1 MTHLWPEGQP
11 IVVEVDALGTPCR
24 FVWLGQTHT
33 VEIVAN
39 RWRVD
44 EAWWRERIWREYF
57 KLATDTGLLV
67 VVFRDL
73 VDGGWYVQRVYG

>member
-1 MTHLWPEGQP
+1 MTHLWPDGQP
-11 IVVEVDALGTPCR
+11 IEVQIDALGVPQR
-24 FVWLGQTHT
+24 FVWLGQAHR

-44 EAWWRERIWREYF
+44 EEWWRGRIWQEYF

-73 VDGGWYVQRVYG
+73 VEGGWYVQRVYG

>member
-1 MTHLWPEGQP
+1 MTHLWPDGLP
-11 IVVEVDALGTPCR
+11 IPVEADALGVPRR
-24 FVWLGQTHT
+24 FEWLGQTHK

-44 EAWWRERIWREYF
+44 EDWWRGRIWREYF

-73 VDGGWYVQRVYG
+73 VGGGWYLQRLYD

>member
-1 MTHLWPEGQP
+1 MTHLWPDGLP
-11 IVVEVDALGTPCR
+11 IAVESDALGVPQR
-24 FVWLGQTHT
+24 FTWRGQAHT

-44 EAWWRERIWREYF
+44 EDWWRGRIWREYF

-73 VDGGWYVQRVYG
+73 VSGGWYVQRVYD

>member
-1 MTHLWPEGQP
+1 MTHLWPDGLSIP
-11 IVVEVDALGTPCR
+11 VEADTLGVPHR
-24 FVWLGQTHT
+24 FEWLGQTHR

-44 EAWWRERIWREYF
+44 EDWWRKRIWREYF
-57 KLATDTGLLV
+57 KLATDSGLLV

-73 VDGGWYVQRVYG
+73 VGGGWYLQRLYD

>member
-1 MTHLWPEGQP
+1 MAHLWPDGLP
-11 IVVEVDALGTPCR
+11 ISVDTDALGVPRC
-24 FVWLGQTHT
+24 FEWLGQTHR

-44 EAWWRERIWREYF
+44 EDWWRKRIWREYF
-57 KLATDTGLLV
+57 KLATDSGLLV

-73 VDGGWYVQRVYG
+73 VGGGWYLQRLYD

>member
-1 MTHLWPEGQP
+1 MTHLWPDGQP
-11 IVVEVDALGTPCR
+11 ITVETDGLGAPRR
-24 FVWLGQTHT
+24 FIWLGQTHT
-33 VEIVAN
+33 VEILAN

-44 EAWWRERIWREYF
+44 EDWWRGRIWREYF

-73 VDGGWYVQRVYG
+73 VGGGWYLQRLYD

>member
-1 MTHLWPEGQP
+1 MTYLWPAGQP
-11 IVVEVDALGTPCR
+11 IVVQADALGVPRCID
-24 FVWLGQTHT
+24 WLGQTHT

-39 RWRVD
+39 RWRVN
-44 EAWWRERIWREYF
+44 EEWWRERIWREYF

-73 VDGGWYVQRVYG
+73 VGGGWYLQRLYD

>member
-1 MTHLWPEGQP
+1 MTHLWPDGQP
-11 IVVEVDALGTPCR
+11 ITVETDGLGVPRR
-24 FVWLGQTHT
+24 FIWLGRTHT
-33 VEIVAN
+33 VEILAN

-44 EAWWRERIWREYF
+44 EDWWRGRIWREYF

-73 VDGGWYVQRVYG
+73 VDGGWYLQRLYD

>member
-1 MTHLWPEGQP
+1 MTHLWPDGQP
-11 IVVEVDALGTPCR
+11 IRVEADALGVPRR

-44 EAWWRERIWREYF
+44 EGWWRERIWREYF